1 MTNEYLKIVEQ
12 VGKYKTVQNIMH
24 HVNKETL
31 YLKHKAQIRK
41 KAPGVD
47 GVTKIEYDQNI
58 EDNLEKLVEKMKR
71 FSYKPQAVRRVY
83 IPKIASDKLRPL
95 GIPSYE
101 DKLVQGVMADILNI
115 VYEPKF
121 LDISYGFRP
130 KRSCH
135 QAILDL
141 DKKIMWEP
149 VNYIV
154 DADIKGFF

>member
-12 VGKYKTVQNIMH
+12 MGKYKTVQNIMH

-31 YLKHKAQIRK
+31 YLKHKAQIKK
-41 KAPGVD
+41 KAPGID
-47 GVTKIEYDQNI
+47 GITKIEYDQNI
-58 EDNLEKLVEKMKR
+58 EDNLEKLVGKMKR

-121 LDISYGFRP
+121 LDISYGFRQ
-130 KRSCH
+130 K
-135 QAILDL
+135 
-141 DKKIMWEP
+141 E
-149 VNYIV
+149 VV
-154 DADIKGFF
+154 IKQYLI